1 MPLKFL
7 DLAETVLQ
15 STDLPMTYQEIWEAA
30 VRMKLHNQIKGT
42 GKTPW
47 STLGAQLYVDV
58 KDNPA
63 SRFVKIGQR
72 PARFFLKSREQELT
86 QEKKLALSETGT
98 SSNKPKSTYKEKDL
112 HPVLTYFAYATPSF
126 SRGREIITKTLMH
139 EKSKKTGYSEWT
151 HPDMVGFSIPL
162 EDWSQDILS
171 LNELTERNALVFYS
185 FELKKLIDKSNYR
198 ESFFQAVSNSSW
210 ANQGYLVTAQLA
222 EDDDLMAELERLS
235 VSFGIGIIVLSLE
248 NVSDSSVVFQAKV
261 KKDLDWETMNKLSGQ
276 NEDFRRFIQ
285 SVKIDVTSR
294 KIHKSEYD
302 AVKPDIDEYT
312 QELLAKTVAE

>member
-15 STDLPMTYQEIWEAA
+15 SAYLPMTYQEIWEAA
-30 VRMKLHNQIKGT
+30 IKQELPKQIKST

-58 KDNPA
+58 KDNPV
-63 SRFVKIGQR
+63 SRFIKTSQR
-72 PARFFLKSREQELT
+72 PARFFLKSREQELS
-86 QEKKLALSETGT
+86 EDKKLALPET
-98 SSNKPKSTYKEKDL
+98 SSLSKKTKSNFKERDL
-112 HPVLTYFAYATPSF
+112 HPVLTYFAYATPTF
-126 SRGREIITKTLMH
+126 SRGRAIITKTLMH

-162 EDWSQDILS
+162 EDWSQDMLS

-185 FELKKLIDKSNYR
+185 FELKKHVDKNNYR

-210 ANQGYLVTAQLA
+210 AHQGYLVTAQLA
-222 EDDDLMAELERLS
+222 DDDDLMAELERLA

-248 NVSDSSVVFQAKV
+248 NVSDSYVVFQARV
-261 KKDLDWETMNKLSGQ
+261 KKDLDWETMNKLSEQ

-302 AVKPDIDEYT
+302 AVKPDIDEYN
-312 QELLAKTVAE
+312 QGLLAKTVAE